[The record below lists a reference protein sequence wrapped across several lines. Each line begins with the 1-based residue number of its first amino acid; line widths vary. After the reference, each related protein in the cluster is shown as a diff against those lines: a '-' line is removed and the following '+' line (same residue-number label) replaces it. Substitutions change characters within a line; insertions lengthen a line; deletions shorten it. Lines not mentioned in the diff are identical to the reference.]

1 MKTNDFFDKFECK
14 KDDKARRVLNVAPD
28 KPANVTA
35 DALENGMTLEA
46 LQGIGV
52 PVLRYST
59 QITIHGLIPAFND
72 TKRVGGYRNL
82 IRNGNGSVGVKYGA
96 IDAAKKDLIARSA
109 RATGGKWHPFTD
121 SSGLCLQATF
131 KDRGEAIA
139 FAEAAKGAASMVY
152 GSLHGICL
160 PWGAGYMI
168 CLFIGAIPQESLWPF
183 ILSVTGIDCLA
194 SLDVKE
200 AARKAEQEA
209 KDAERQVWINA
220 HNAEREAEQAAK
232 LALLMEKAVKL
243 NAPIAAGRLLVLRNT
258 GDFLIA
264 KLETIKG
271 RMFAEVESGYGRKL
285 CKDGF
290 PWPKSLAAG
299 RVYLIN

>member
-1 MKTNDFFDKFECK
+1 
-14 KDDKARRVLNVAPD
+14 
-28 KPANVTA
+28 
-35 DALENGMTLEA
+35 MTLEA
-46 LQGIGV
+46 LQDIGV

-72 TKRVGGYRNL
+72 AKRVGGYRNL

-168 CLFIGAIPQESLWPF
+168 CLFIG
-183 ILSVTGIDCLA
+183 ILIVSCDGIC
-194 SLDVKE
+194 
-200 AARKAEQEA
+200 
-209 KDAERQVWINA
+209 
-220 HNAEREAEQAAK
+220 
-232 LALLMEKAVKL
+232 
-243 NAPIAAGRLLVLRNT
+243 
-258 GDFLIA
+258 
-264 KLETIKG
+264 
-271 RMFAEVESGYGRKL
+271 
-285 CKDGF
+285 
-290 PWPKSLAAG
+290 
-299 RVYLIN
+299 

>member
-1 MKTNDFFDKFECK
+1 MKTNDFLDKFECK

-35 DALENGMTLEA
+35 NELEDGMTLEA

-59 QITIHGLIPAFND
+59 QITIHGLIPAFDD

-109 RATGGKWHPFTD
+109 RATGGKWHPCVD

-139 FAEAAKGAASMVY
+139 FAEAAKGAAGMV
-152 GSLHGICL
+152 LRLLTRHL
-160 PWGAGYMI
+160 
-168 CLFIGAIPQESLWPF
+168 
-183 ILSVTGIDCLA
+183 
-194 SLDVKE
+194 
-200 AARKAEQEA
+200 
-209 KDAERQVWINA
+209 
-220 HNAEREAEQAAK
+220 
-232 LALLMEKAVKL
+232 LALGGGIYDL
-243 NAPIAAGRLLVLRNT
+243 PIYRGNPPRKPLAFYSIGHGDYLLGN
-258 GDFLIA
+258 
-264 KLETIKG
+264 
-271 RMFAEVESGYGRKL
+271 S
-285 CKDGF
+285 
-290 PWPKSLAAG
+290 
-299 RVYLIN
+299 